1 VLEVRGLSFELCLYE
16 RRKDNNMAFMHFD
29 ESIEMIQNLEI
40 NNYKTKKL
48 YLVDTLG
55 YVLAED
61 VVADHN
67 SPEFPTSA
75 MDGYAI
81 IHEDM
86 TLGTL
91 KVGSINPAGSALK
104 EEVIGGTCIKTFT
117 GSLMPHGADTL
128 IPIEN
133 VEVDGDEIII
143 KEEVPQGFSVRE
155 VGENYAKGQM
165 LIPKGTKI
173 DFPQIGVMASL
184 NIANVLVYEKPTVAI
199 ISTGSELL
207 ELGEE
212 QTNDSQIRSS
222 NNYILEAIVNKYDG
236 IPMQLG
242 CIKDDKASIT
252 TAISDALEKSDIV
265 VTTGGVS
272 VGDFDFVKDVIYE
285 LDCDVVFKGVR
296 VKPGQHIMVARKDDK
311 FIIGLPGFAYS
322 STVTALL
329 YLVPL
334 IEKLQQGK
342 SCLRKVKA
350 KLAEPFV
357 KRAKKA
363 EFTAC
368 NINLMQGE
376 YYVDFKDK
384 KVGSSAILTNMLGEV
399 ALLATSED
407 DRSKDIGDEVTVLL
421 VG

>member
-1 VLEVRGLSFELCLYE
+1 
-16 RRKDNNMAFMHFD
+16 MIHFD
-29 ESIEMIQNLEI
+29 ESLKMIENLEI
-40 NNYKTKKL
+40 NKYKTKKL
-48 YLVDTLG
+48 YLVDALG

-61 VVADHN
+61 IVADHN

-91 KVGSINPAGSALK
+91 KVGSINPAGSALQ

-155 VGENYAKGQM
+155 VGENYAKGQL
-165 LIPKGTKI
+165 LISKGTKI

-199 ISTGSELL
+199 LSTGSELL
-207 ELGEE
+207 ELGQE

-242 CIKDDKASIT
+242 CIQDDKATIT
-252 TAISDALEKSDIV
+252 KEISAALDKSDIV

-285 LDCDVVFKGVR
+285 LDCEVVFKGVR
-296 VKPGQHIMVARKDDK
+296 VKPGQHIMVARKEDK

-334 IEKLQQGK
+334 IEKLQQGT
-342 SCLRKVKA
+342 SSLRKVKA
-350 KLAEPFV
+350 TLKESFI

-368 NINLMQGE
+368 NITLLQGE

-384 KVGSSAILTNMLGEV
+384 KVGSSAILTNMLGDV
-399 ALLATSED
+399 ALLVTSED
-407 DRSKDIGDEVTVLL
+407 DNSKEIGDEVSILL
-421 VG
+421 FG

>member
-1 VLEVRGLSFELCLYE
+1 
-16 RRKDNNMAFMHFD
+16 MIHFD
-29 ESIEMIQNLEI
+29 ESIEMINNLEI
-40 NNYKTKKL
+40 NSYKTKKL
-48 YLVDTLG
+48 YLVDALG

-61 VVADHN
+61 VIADHN

-104 EEVIGGTCIKTFT
+104 QEVIGGTCIKTFT

-133 VEVDGDEIII
+133 VEVSGDEIII

-155 VGENYAKGQM
+155 VGENYAKGQL

-199 ISTGSELL
+199 LSTGSELL
-207 ELGEE
+207 ELGQE

-222 NNYILEAIVNKYDG
+222 NNYILEAIVNKCDG

-242 CIKDDKASIT
+242 CIKDDKENIT
-252 TAISDALEKSDIV
+252 KEVRAALDKSDIV

-272 VGDFDFVKDVIYE
+272 VGDFDFVKDVIVE
-285 LDCDVVFKGVR
+285 LGCDVVFKGVR
-296 VKPGQHIMVARKDDK
+296 VKPGQHIMVARKEDK

-334 IEKLQQGK
+334 IEKLQYGK
-342 SCLRKVKA
+342 SSLQKVKA
-350 KLAEPFV
+350 TLKEPFI

-368 NINLMQGE
+368 NASLLQGK
-376 YYVDFKDK
+376 YYVDFKGK
-384 KVGSSAILTNMLGEV
+384 KVGSSAILTNMLGNV
-399 ALLATSED
+399 ALLETSED
-407 DRSKDIGDEVTVLL
+407 DTSKAIGDEVTVLL
-421 VG
+421 FS

>member
-1 VLEVRGLSFELCLYE
+1 
-16 RRKDNNMAFMHFD
+16 MAFMHFD
-29 ESIEMIQNLEI
+29 ESIEMIQDLKI
-40 NNYKTKKL
+40 SNYKTKKL
-48 YLVDTLG
+48 YLVDALG

-61 VVADHN
+61 IVADHN

-104 EEVIGGTCIKTFT
+104 ESVIGGTCIKTFT

-133 VEVDGDEIII
+133 VEVDGAEIII

-155 VGENYAKGQM
+155 VGENYAKGQL

-184 NIANVLVYEKPTVAI
+184 NIANVLVYEKPAVAI

-236 IPMQLG
+236 VPMQLG
-242 CIKDDKASIT
+242 CIKDDKATIT
-252 TAISDALEKSDIV
+252 AAISDALEKSDIV

-285 LDCDVVFKGVR
+285 LGCDVVFKGVR

-342 SCLRKVKA
+342 SSLRKVKA
-350 KLAEPFV
+350 KLTEPFV

-368 NINLMQGE
+368 NINLVQGE

-407 DRSKDIGDEVTVLL
+407 DRSKDIGDEATVLL
-421 VG
+421 LD

>member
-1 VLEVRGLSFELCLYE
+1 
-16 RRKDNNMAFMHFD
+16 MIHFD
-29 ESIEMIQNLEI
+29 ESIQIIQDLEI
-40 NNYKTKKL
+40 NSYKTKKL
-48 YLVDTLG
+48 YLVDALG

-86 TLGTL
+86 ALGTL

-133 VEVDGDEIII
+133 VEADGDEIII
-143 KEEVPQGFSVRE
+143 KEEVPQGFSIRE
-155 VGENYAKGQM
+155 VGENYAKGQL
-165 LIPKGTKI
+165 LIAKGTKI

-199 ISTGSELL
+199 LSTGSELL

-212 QTNDSQIRSS
+212 QTNDAQIRSS

-242 CIKDDKASIT
+242 CIKDDKATIT
-252 TAISDALEKSDIV
+252 KEISAALAKSDIV

-285 LDCDVVFKGVR
+285 LGCDVIFKGVR

-329 YLVPL
+329 YLIPL

-342 SCLRKVKA
+342 SALHQVKA
-350 KLAEPFV
+350 KLKEPFI

-368 NINLMQGE
+368 NVSLIQGE

-384 KVGSSAILTNMLGEV
+384 KVGSSAILTNMLGDV
-399 ALLATSED
+399 ALLITSEND
-407 DRSKDIGDEVTVLL
+407 NSKEVGDEVNVLL
-421 VG
+421 FG

>member
-1 VLEVRGLSFELCLYE
+1 
-16 RRKDNNMAFMHFD
+16 M
-29 ESIEMIQNLEI
+29 
-40 NNYKTKKL
+40 
-48 YLVDTLG
+48 DTMG

-61 VVADHN
+61 IIADHN
-67 SPEFPTSA
+67 SPELPTSA

-86 TLGTL
+86 ALGRL
-91 KVGSINPAGSALK
+91 KITSINPAGSALK
-104 EEVIGGTCIKTFT
+104 DEVIGGTCIKTFT

-133 VEVDGDEIII
+133 VEVDVDEIII
-143 KEEVPQGFSVRE
+143 KEAVPQGFSVRE
-155 VGENYAKGQM
+155 AGENYAKGQL

-184 NIANVLVYEKPTVAI
+184 NISNVTVYGKPIVAI
-199 ISTGSELL
+199 LSTGSELL
-207 ELGEE
+207 ALGEE
-212 QTNDSQIRSS
+212 QTNDAQIRSS
-222 NNYILEAIVNKYDG
+222 NNYILEAIVKKYDG
-236 IPMQLG
+236 VPLQLG
-242 CIKDDKASIT
+242 CIKDDKQTIT
-252 TAISDALEKSDIV
+252 QEVSAALEKSDIV

-285 LDCDVVFKGVR
+285 LGCEVVFKGVR
-296 VKPGQHIMVARKDDK
+296 IKPGQHIMVARKDDK

-334 IEKLQQGK
+334 IEKLQHGK
-342 SCLRKVKA
+342 CAMHAVKA
-350 KLAEPFV
+350 KLKEPFI

-368 NINLMQGE
+368 NVSLVQGE
-376 YYVDFKDK
+376 YYVDFKGK
-384 KVGSSAILTNMLGEV
+384 KVGTSAILTNMLGDA
-399 ALLATSED
+399 ALLVTSED
-407 DRSKDIGDEVTVLL
+407 DSSKETGDEVSVLL
-421 VG
+421 FG

>member
-1 VLEVRGLSFELCLYE
+1 
-16 RRKDNNMAFMHFD
+16 MHFD
-29 ESIEMIQNLEI
+29 ESMQMIDDLAIE
-40 NNYKTKKL
+40 NYKTKQL
-48 YLVDTLG
+48 PLMESQG
-55 YVLAED
+55 YILAQD
-61 VVADHN
+61 IVADHN

-75 MDGYAI
+75 MDGYAV
-81 IHEDM
+81 IHKDLS
-86 TLGTL
+86 LGRL
-91 KVGSINPAGSALK
+91 HIGSINPAGSDLK
-104 EEVIGGTCIKTFT
+104 EEVVSGMCIKTFT

-143 KEEVPQGFSVRE
+143 KTEVPQGFSVRE
-155 VGENYAKGQM
+155 PGENYAKGQM

-184 NIANVLVYEKPTVAI
+184 NIPQVTVYEKPTVAI

-212 QTNDSQIRSS
+212 QTSDAQIRSS
-222 NNYILEAIVNKYDG
+222 NNYILEAIVKKYDG
-236 IPMQLG
+236 VPLQLG
-242 CIKDDKASIT
+242 CIKDDKETIT
-252 TAISDALEKSDIV
+252 KNISDALNKADIV

-285 LDCDVVFKGVR
+285 LGCDVVFKGVR
-296 VKPGQHIMVARKDDK
+296 VKPGQHIMVARKEDK

-334 IEKLQQGK
+334 IEKLQQGQ
-342 SCLRKVKA
+342 SAMHRVKA
-350 KLAEPFV
+350 TLKEPFI

-368 NINLMQGE
+368 NVSLEEGS
-376 YYVDFKDK
+376 YYVDFEGK
-384 KVGSSAILTNMLGEV
+384 KVGSSAILTNMLGNV
-399 ALLATSED
+399 ALLVTSED
-407 DRSKDIGDEVTVLL
+407 DTSKEIGDEVSVLL
-421 VG
+421 FG